1 MGRRCQEL
9 HSINATN
16 KMKIDRLEEM
26 EESFREITRLAGSA
40 MRATTKAGEALPDDK
55 VMVPKRDGWAEAQ
68 PPVLAATETQGPV
81 IPVTDPGAETGRA
94 SLPIKHGGQEDETW
108 TPEDYSRMLLR
119 AEGSGDGG
127 GAISHSECGRVFYRP
142 STRTGNQSSMEQH
155 RRTHDMS
162 AACLTRD
169 RVPSKGA
176 DKRTDASSMRHHRKV
191 HVASPLCGDLRFPTS
206 CKAEQY
212 TESGSCIRRKGE
224 GPLRLRPKPGGLA
237 PQAGPEASTRTQ

>member
-1 MGRRCQEL
+1 LGRRCQEL

-119 AEGSGDGG
+119 AEGSGDDGARSPTQNAAESSTGPAPGQATRVRWNSTGG
-127 GAISHSECGRVFYRP
+127 RMICP
-142 STRTGNQSSMEQH
+142 
-155 RRTHDMS
+155 
-162 AACLTRD
+162 L
-169 RVPSKGA
+169 P
-176 DKRTDASSMRHHRKV
+176 
-191 HVASPLCGDLRFPTS
+191 ASPATGSLAKVPT
-206 CKAEQY
+206 
-212 TESGSCIRRKGE
+212 R
-224 GPLRLRPKPGGLA
+224 GPTPA
-237 PQAGPEASTRTQ
+237 A